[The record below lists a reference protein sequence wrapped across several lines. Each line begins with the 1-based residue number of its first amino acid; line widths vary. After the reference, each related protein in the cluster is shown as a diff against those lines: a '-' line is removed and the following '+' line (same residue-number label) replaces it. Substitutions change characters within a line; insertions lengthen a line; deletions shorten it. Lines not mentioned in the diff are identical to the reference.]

1 MYYFIYYL
9 YFITTEKY
17 DLETIVPGAQNNT
30 LEDGTVNFPIG
41 SNDFIDFS
49 VIDPFSEGHI

>member
-1 MYYFIYYL
+1 MDENSD
-9 YFITTEKY
+9 FITTEQY
-17 DLETIVPGAQNNT
+17 DLETIVPGAENNT